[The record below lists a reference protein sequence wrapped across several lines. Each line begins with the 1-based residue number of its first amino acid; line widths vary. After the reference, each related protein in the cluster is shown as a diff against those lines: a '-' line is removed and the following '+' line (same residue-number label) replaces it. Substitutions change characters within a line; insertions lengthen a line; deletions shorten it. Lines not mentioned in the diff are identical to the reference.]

1 MPVSW
6 RIIGSDKA
14 IIFQIRNGYY
24 HLIKRKHC
32 YHIGTAF
39 KRLVKQ
45 KNYIMDGLKIL
56 PDCLGCFVSGKINFF
71 RNTSAN
77 LLSLVYLHICSW
89 FFSFKLE
96 VKGTQKVQSM
106 FNFQVSKLLFSTDM
120 TYSDYLV
127 NLTHSDRNV
136 IIPHNCH

>member
-14 IIFQIRNGYY
+14 IIFQKRNGYY
-24 HLIKRKHC
+24 RLIKRKHC

-45 KNYIMDGLKIL
+45 KNYIMDGLKML
-56 PDCLGCFVSGKINFF
+56 PDCLGCFVSWQINFF
-71 RNTSAN
+71 RKTSAK
-77 LLSLVYLHICSW
+77 LPSLVYLHICSW
-89 FFSFKLE
+89 FFFLQTWGQRYTESPID
-96 VKGTQKVQSM
+96 VQ
-106 FNFQVSKLLFSTDM
+106 FSKLLFSTDM